1 MQISVKNN
9 KKQPIEIIV
18 QDQFPISTQKEIS
31 VGQIEK
37 SNAEL
42 DEETG
47 ILKWKLFIEPTVEKK
62 VQLKYAVKYPKGDYL
77 KLE

>member
-1 MQISVKNN
+1 MLI
-9 KKQPIEIIV
+9 KQPIEIIV

-31 VGQIEK
+31 VEQIEK

-42 DEETG
+42 DDETG

-62 VQLKYAVKYPKGDYL
+62 VRLKYA
-77 KLE
+77 